1 MYLSFYTTQTHTLH
15 KTGFNVETLQFKS
28 TTLTIWDVGGQD
40 RIRPLWR
47 HYFNN
52 TQGIIYVVDSN
63 DRDRIGIAREE
74 LSRMLHE
81 DELNDAV
88 LLVLANKQD
97 LPKAMGVGEIV
108 KELGLTEYPN
118 RVWHVQPSTAT
129 TGEGLHEGLSWLDQA
144 LKQKQ

>member
-1 MYLSFYTTQTHTLH
+1 MLFDQPLYLFPFL
-15 KTGFNVETLQFKS
+15 GFNVETLQFKS
-28 TTLTIWDVGGQD
+28 TTFTVWDVGGQD

-63 DRDRIGIAREE
+63 DRDRIGVAREE

-81 DELNDAV
+81 DELHDAV

-97 LPKAMGVGEIV
+97 LPKAMSVGEIV

-118 RVWHVQPSTAT
+118 RVWHVQPSIAT
-129 TGEGLHEGLSWLDQA
+129 TGEGLHEGLSWLDTA